1 MHVKRKTV
9 FFCSECGHESAKWHG
24 RCPGCGA
31 WNTMVE
37 SEVVTG
43 KRPTGPA
50 ARQRP
55 AAEPPVRLT
64 DVGERREERLA
75 TGIGELDRTLGGG
88 IVAGAV
94 VLVGGDPGI
103 GKSTI
108 LLQMSDAIARTGEAV
123 LYVSGEESA
132 AQIRMRARRLGVDS
146 PRIALFTETDVQRII
161 ETASATPPGVLV
173 LDSIQTVFHAD
184 VTGSPGSVSQ
194 IRESAAAL
202 VRFAKE
208 TGVPVFIVGHVTKQ
222 GSIAGPRILEHMV
235 DTVLYF
241 EGDKRLPY
249 RILRAVKNRFGST
262 DEIGVFEMT
271 GAGLS
276 QVTDP
281 SSLFVSQDRDPV
293 SGSAVIA
300 SIEGTRALM
309 LEIQSLTG
317 LTSYATPQRSSAGI
331 DRKRL
336 PLVLAVLERRAGLSL
351 GNRDVFV
358 NIAGGVRIEEPAADL
373 GIALAVASSYWDV
386 VIDPTT
392 CVFGEIGLGGEVRSV
407 ALAGRRAQEAAR
419 LGYRRIVVP
428 RGALSKAERPGGVE
442 ILEVGHIR
450 QAIDELLAPRRRR
463 RRSDGPRQ
471 GGSRGSDETDEPR
484 DGEERFARD
493 SGERFASDGEERFAR
508 DSGERFASDDRE
520 LFAPDDGAPAGTDTT
535 KREVLP

>member
-1 MHVKRKTV
+1 VKKKTV
-9 FFCSECGHESAKWHG
+9 FFCSDCGHESAKWHG
-24 RCPGCGA
+24 KCPGCGA

-37 SEVVTG
+37 SEVA
-43 KRPTGPA
+43 TGPRKKGTA

-55 AAEPPVRLT
+55 VSDPPVRLT
-64 DVGERREERLA
+64 DIGEAREERLP

-108 LLQMSDAIARTGEAV
+108 LLQMSDAIARSGEAV

-132 AQIRMRARRLGVDS
+132 AQIRMRSRRLGVES
-146 PRIALFTETDVQRII
+146 PLVSVFTETDVLRVI
-161 ETASATPPGVLV
+161 ETASANPPGVLI

-202 VRFAKE
+202 VRCAKE

-222 GSIAGPRILEHMV
+222 GAIAGPRILEHMV

-271 GAGLS
+271 GVGLAE
-276 QVTDP
+276 VTDP
-281 SSLFVSQDRDPV
+281 SSLFVAHDRDPV

-392 CVFGEIGLGGEVRSV
+392 CVFGEIGLGGEVRTV
-407 ALAGRRAQEAAR
+407 TLAGKRAQEAAR
-419 LGYRRIVVP
+419 LGYKRLVLP
-428 RGALSKAERPGGVE
+428 RGALSRAERPDGVE
-442 ILEVGHIR
+442 LVEVGHVR
-450 QAIDELLAPRRRR
+450 QAIDELLAPRRRKR
-463 RRSDGPRQ
+463 PSGQ
-471 GGSRGSDETDEPR
+471 GGRGGSG
-484 DGEERFARD
+484 GEL
-493 SGERFASDGEERFAR
+493 FASDEGEL
-508 DSGERFASDDRE
+508 S
-520 LFAPDDGAPAGTDTT
+520 GTDTV

>member
-1 MHVKRKTV
+1 MKKKTV
-9 FFCSECGHESAKWHG
+9 FFCSDCGHESAKWHG
-24 RCPGCGA
+24 KCPGCGA

-37 SEVVTG
+37 SEVA
-43 KRPTGPA
+43 TGPRSKQA
-50 ARQRP
+50 TTRTRP
-55 AAEPPVRLT
+55 VSDPPVRLT
-64 DVGERREERLA
+64 DIGEAREERLP

-108 LLQMSDAIARTGEAV
+108 LLQMSDAIARSGEAV

-132 AQIRMRARRLGVDS
+132 AQIRMRARRLGVSS
-146 PRIALFTETDVQRII
+146 PHVSVFTETDVHRII
-161 ETASATPPGVLV
+161 ETASATPPGVLI
-173 LDSIQTVFHAD
+173 LDSIQTAFTSD

-222 GSIAGPRILEHMV
+222 GAIAGPRILEHMV

-271 GAGLS
+271 GAGLGE
-276 QVTDP
+276 VTDP
-281 SSLFVSQDRDPV
+281 SSLFVAHDRDPV

-373 GIALAVASSYWDV
+373 GIALAVASSYWDI
-386 VIDPTT
+386 VIDSTT
-392 CVFGEIGLGGEVRSV
+392 CVFGEIGLGGEVRAV
-407 ALAGRRAQEAAR
+407 ALSGRRAQEAGR
-419 LGYRRIVVP
+419 LGYKRIVLP
-428 RGALSKAERPGGVE
+428 RGALSKAERPDGVE
-442 ILEVGHIR
+442 LLEVGHVR
-450 QAIDELLAPRRRR
+450 QAIDELLSPRRRR
-463 RRSDGPRQ
+463 STEGGAGHDG
-471 GGSRGSDETDEPR
+471 G
-484 DGEERFARD
+484 
-493 SGERFASDGEERFAR
+493 
-508 DSGERFASDDRE
+508 E
-520 LFAPDDGAPAGTDTT
+520 LFADA
-535 KREVLP
+535 REVLP

>member
-1 MHVKRKTV
+1 MKKKTV
-9 FFCSECGHESAKWHG
+9 FFCGDCGHETPKWLG

-31 WNTMVE
+31 WNTLVE
-37 SEVVTG
+37 QEVATG
-43 KRPTGPA
+43 GPSKARP
-50 ARQRP
+50 RP
-55 AAEPPVRLT
+55 ATEPPVPLTEISASQEQRL
-64 DVGERREERLA
+64 V
-75 TGIGELDRTLGGG
+75 TGISELDRALGGG
-88 IVAGAV
+88 IVSGSV

-108 LLQMSDAIARTGEAV
+108 LLQMSDAIAKSGEAV
-123 LYVSGEESA
+123 LYVSGEESPS
-132 AQIRMRARRLGVDS
+132 QIRMRARRLGVDS
-146 PRIALFTETDVQRII
+146 PLVAVCTETDVIRVI
-161 ETASATPPGVLV
+161 EVAAAHPPGVLI
-173 LDSIQTVFHAD
+173 LDSIQTAFHPDIA
-184 VTGSPGSVSQ
+184 GSPGSVSQ
-194 IRESAAAL
+194 IRESAAVL

-222 GSIAGPRILEHMV
+222 GTIAGPRILEHMV

-271 GAGLS
+271 AMGLAE
-276 QVTDP
+276 VTDP

-317 LTSYATPQRSSAGI
+317 LTSYATPQRSSTGI

-386 VIDPTT
+386 VIDPGTA
-392 CVFGEIGLGGEVRSV
+392 VFGEIGLGGEVRPV
-407 ALAGRRAQEAAR
+407 ALAGRRTQEASR
-419 LGYRRIVVP
+419 LGYRRIVLP
-428 RGALSKAERPGGVE
+428 RGALPKTERPDGVE
-442 ILEVGHIR
+442 LVEVGHVR
-450 QAIDELLAPRRRR
+450 QAIDELLSPRRRPR
-463 RRSDGPRQ
+463 SGSDSSGGPGGDPESDARLGGQSTDVRIDRQALDDRAGAAVSDGLI
-471 GGSRGSDETDEPR
+471 G
-484 DGEERFARD
+484 D
-493 SGERFASDGEERFAR
+493 SMEDPIGV
-508 DSGERFASDDRE
+508 
-520 LFAPDDGAPAGTDTT
+520 
-535 KREVLP
+535 KEVLP

>member
-1 MHVKRKTV
+1 MKKKTV
-9 FFCSECGHESAKWHG
+9 FFCGDCGHESPKWHG

-37 SEVVTG
+37 QEVATG
-43 KRPTGPA
+43 PRSKQAAARKRPVSD
-50 ARQRP
+50 
-55 AAEPPVRLT
+55 PPVRLT
-64 DVGERREERLA
+64 DIGESREERLP

-108 LLQMSDAIARTGEAV
+108 LLQMSDAIARSGEAV

-132 AQIRMRARRLGVDS
+132 AQIRMRARRLGVES
-146 PRIALFTETDVQRII
+146 PLVSVFTETDVHRII
-161 ETASATPPGVLV
+161 ETASATPPGVLI
-173 LDSIQTVFHAD
+173 LDSIQTVFTSD
-184 VTGSPGSVSQ
+184 ITGSPGSVSQ

-202 VRFAKE
+202 VRYAKE
-208 TGVPVFIVGHVTKQ
+208 SGVPVFIVGHVTKQ
-222 GSIAGPRILEHMV
+222 GAIAGPRILEHMV

-271 GAGLS
+271 GLGLAE
-276 QVTDP
+276 VTDP
-281 SSLFVSQDRDPV
+281 SSLFVAQDRDPV

-386 VIDPTT
+386 VIEPTT
-392 CVFGEIGLGGEVRSV
+392 CVFGEIGLGGEVRTV
-407 ALAGRRAQEAAR
+407 ALAGRRAQEASR
-419 LGYRRIVVP
+419 LGYKRIVLP
-428 RGALSKAERPGGVE
+428 RSALSKAERPKGVE
-442 ILEVGHIR
+442 LLEVGHVR
-450 QAIDELLAPRRRR
+450 QAIDELLSPRRRR
-463 RRSDGPRQ
+463 RT
-471 GGSRGSDETDEPR
+471 GGSGHGGGAGRDGGTGRGGGADSGRDETDRQPD
-484 DGEERFARD
+484 DG
-493 SGERFASDGEERFAR
+493 G
-508 DSGERFASDDRE
+508 E
-520 LFAPDDGAPAGTDTT
+520 LFADADV
-535 KREVLP
+535 REVLP